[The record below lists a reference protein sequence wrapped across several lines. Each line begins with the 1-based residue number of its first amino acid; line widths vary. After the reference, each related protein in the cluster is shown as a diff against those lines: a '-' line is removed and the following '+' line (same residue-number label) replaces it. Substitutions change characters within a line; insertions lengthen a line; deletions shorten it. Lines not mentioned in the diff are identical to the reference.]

1 MSDTERRNQTG
12 SLHQSPA
19 AAADAAPG
27 TEPLD
32 LPKPL
37 TDREMEVL
45 QCLPTRLSTVEIGE
59 SLNISANTVKTHL
72 RSIYNKLGAR
82 SRNEAILQGAK
93 YHLVGEQA
101 ERLVRH

>member
-1 MSDTERRNQTG
+1 MSDTERLNQQGTQPL
-12 SLHQSPA
+12 SA
-19 AAADAAPG
+19 AAGTGTDVIVDAS
-27 TEPLD
+27 D

-37 TDREMEVL
+37 TGREMEVL

-59 SLNISANTVKTHL
+59 SLHISPNTVKTHL
-72 RSIYNKLGAR
+72 RSIYNKLGVK

-93 YHLVGEQA
+93 YHLVAEQA